1 MLELIQSHPCRLG
14 RVRHTRKAVI
24 ATTTPTTAKTIYAV
38 KSSPGVSALS
48 AAPLRSAVGLRLIAG
63 VGATVVATW
72 RTAPAGRLPGKPDS
86 GRAAHINNTIIPS
99 QRLLAFVIAP
109 ILAAP
114 VSFRLSPARTH

>member
-14 RVRHTRKAVI
+14 RVRHTRNAVM

-63 VGATVVATW
+63 VVATW

-86 GRAAHINNTIIPS
+86 GRAAHTNNNIMPS

-114 VSFRLSPARTH
+114 VSSRLFPARTH